1 MADCKPD
8 RIVKRHGGE
17 VWSCKCGTVGVTYA
31 GVTVRY
37 AAKDFRRLSRLLKLA
52 ETELFGQ
59 APAAPLPAP
68 TEGGEIVH

>member
-17 VWSCKCGTVGVTYA
+17 VWTCKCGTVGVTYA

-37 AAKDFRRLSRLLKLA
+37 SARDFRRLSRLLRAA

-59 APAAPLPAP
+59 ATAAPAPAP
-68 TEGGEIVH
+68 VGGGDVVH